1 MDMASRD
8 RLPPEDRRRWGMP
21 TIWIILVV
29 IVVALCFGCS
39 GVLKWFKPGS

>member
-1 MDMASRD
+1 MASRD

-21 TIWIILVV
+21 IIWIILVA

-39 GVLKWFKPGS
+39 IVLKRLGHGS